1 MKIYY
6 IGSFPPIYGGVT
18 VKNENLYHELSKR
31 LSVQKIDM
39 NRIKRGNVKEMLR
52 FIWAV
57 LAGKQYIIGLA
68 GQKNRQ
74 LITKFLYCFRRKAM
88 SRSIL
93 LVMGGVVDDVIHAG
107 ADFIRKFNVYRK
119 TYVELPGMLKTLE
132 KVGVGN
138 AAIYPNGRPRP
149 KELPSLNVGV
159 KPLKC
164 VFFSIIQPE
173 KGVDLIFE
181 AAQMLPQIQFH
192 FFGEVRKDY
201 KQDFFAAIQSTENA
215 VYHGVF
221 TGDANAVYQ
230 ELSQYDVMLLPTR
243 WKTEG
248 LPGVLIESKIAG
260 LPAVVSDHNFNKEIV
275 SHNYDGIVVQE
286 VTAEKLAFVLK
297 ELDKDRVKL
306 YNMRLASRASAEQYY
321 LDACVTKVIQE
332 LERE

>member
-18 VKNENLYHELSKR
+18 VKNENLYHELVKH

-39 NRIKRGNVKEMLR
+39 NRIKRGNVMEMLR
-52 FIWAV
+52 FIWAI

-74 LITKFLYCFRRKAM
+74 LMTKLLYWFRRKAM

-93 LVMGGVVDDVIHAG
+93 LVMGGAVDDVIHAG
-107 ADFIRKFNVYRK
+107 ADFVRKFNVYRK
-119 TYVELPGMLKTLE
+119 TYVELPGMLKALE
-132 KVGVGN
+132 EAGVGN
-138 AAIYPNGRPRP
+138 VAIYPNCRPRP
-149 KELPSLNVGV
+149 KELPSLNVGD

-173 KGVDLIFE
+173 KGVDLILE
-181 AAQMLPQIQFH
+181 AARMLPQMHFH

-201 KQDFFAAIQSTENA
+201 THDFFAAIQSTENT

-221 TGDANAVYQ
+221 TGDANAIYQ

-275 SHNYDGIVVQE
+275 SHNYDGIVIQE
-286 VTAEKLAFVLK
+286 VTAEKLSLALQ

-306 YNMRLASRASAEQYY
+306 YNMRLTSRASAEQYY